1 MTTEEMI
8 VTVLCTFGAVG
19 IGWMLSEFSRKS
31 ERKKRHIDTFIL
43 MIENDISHFS
53 TLDDTASKAVMDFHF
68 QSCLRL
74 SPHLMT
80 VKKLNPKKYDDL
92 NSVFIKYDF
101 EHKTKENYHLITRN
115 EKDFPRRVLVKHLTD
130 LKAKLHKL

>member
-1 MTTEEMI
+1 MTTKEMI

-53 TLDDTASKAVMDFHF
+53 TLDDTASETVMDFHF
-68 QSCLRL
+68 QSCIRL
-74 SPHLMT
+74 SPRLMI
-80 VKKLNPKKYDDL
+80 VKKLNPKKYD
-92 NSVFIKYDF
+92 
-101 EHKTKENYHLITRN
+101 E
-115 EKDFPRRVLVKHLTD
+115 
-130 LKAKLHKL
+130 